1 MVGGSSLFK
10 GLKALRS
17 SHLARLAVTNLVF
30 AEDSLSEL
38 LNILLNVT
46 TLRLSQ
52 NVHTLIWKCA

>member
-17 SHLARLAVTNLVF
+17 GHLARLAVTSLVF
-30 AEDSLSEL
+30 AEESLSEL

-46 TLRLSQ
+46 TLR
-52 NVHTLIWKCA
+52 